1 MKRIVICS
9 ILAAVI
15 FLSGIFG
22 TIYSLSVGD
31 NILEDLRQ
39 VRESVRSGDNGRALT
54 AAKEAS
60 ESWRKFR
67 NVHIFLTDNGHAL
80 EIAVTAQRIEELLM
94 QEDDEALVECGVME
108 ELVRCYCDEQKLN
121 LGNIF

>member
-1 MKRIVICS
+1 MKRIVICG
-9 ILAAVI
+9 ILAALI

-22 TIYSLSVGD
+22 TIYSLSVG
-31 NILEDLRQ
+31 NSVLEALGQ
-39 VRESVRSGDNGRALT
+39 VRESFRSGDNDGALT

-67 NVHIFLTDNGHAL
+67 NMHIFLTDNGHAL
-80 EIAVTAQRIEELLM
+80 EIAITAQRIEELLM
-94 QEDDEALVECGVME
+94 QEDDEAIVECGVME

-121 LGNIF
+121 LGNIL